1 MVLQDRV
8 VGTVEA
14 MVIINILPS
23 MLSSLMT
30 NLGVQVIPSNTALLN
45 LVRNHTTDR
54 TATDLKVAPLLNQ
67 GKQKHFL
74 LI

>member
-1 MVLQDRV
+1 
-8 VGTVEA
+8 
-14 MVIINILPS
+14 

-54 TATDLKVAPLLNQ
+54 TATDLKVAPLLSQ
-67 GKQKHFL
+67 GTGDLSNTTQLHQE
-74 LI
+74 IGTVGSNSSHD